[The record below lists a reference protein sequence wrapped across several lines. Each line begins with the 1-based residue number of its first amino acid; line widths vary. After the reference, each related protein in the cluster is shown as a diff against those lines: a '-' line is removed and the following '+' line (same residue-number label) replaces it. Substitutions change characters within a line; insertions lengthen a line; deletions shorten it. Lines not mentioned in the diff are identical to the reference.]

1 MTQLAE
7 AALNRLIDFRD
18 IAASVLADDDA
29 ALAAARAVAEVAK
42 TRAAALD
49 RSGEIPAEELI
60 LLAASGLLGIR
71 VPRAFGGA
79 QARYRTV
86 AQVITTL
93 SAASGS
99 LGQIPQNHYHLL
111 EAIFRD
117 GTEAQKRFFAAELL
131 AGKRFGNAL
140 SERNGR
146 PVGSLPDTRLIPDG
160 GGKWRLTGKKFY
172 ATGAY
177 TAQWIPV
184 AISTEDGQPG
194 MVFVPRHAPG
204 VSVINDWD
212 ALGQRGTH
220 SGTAVFEDVEIP
232 ELHAL
237 VPWHGFS
244 VRGTFA
250 PYSTM
255 IHAAIDVGIG
265 KGAVAAAAEYITT
278 KSRPW
283 GAAGVEK
290 AAQDPLIIY
299 RFGKLSTEIDAAE
312 ALLLRAAD
320 LLEEADRVRTGEGY
334 DRAIIATAQA
344 SALAA
349 EVAERFASEMISWA
363 GAASTLATSDL
374 HRHWRDVRTHSA
386 HDPAAWKFHRAG
398 NYLLNGVAATQFG
411 TPVNRA

>member
-1 MTQLAE
+1 MTLALKRLIEFHDISANVLTDEE
-7 AALNRLIDFRD
+7 AALT
-18 IAASVLADDDA
+18 AAH
-29 ALAAARAVAEVAK
+29 ALAAFAT
-42 TRAAALD
+42 TRAAELD
-49 RSGEIPAEELI
+49 RSGEIPADELI
-60 LLAASGLLGIR
+60 LLASSGLLGIR
-71 VPRAFGGA
+71 VPREFGGL
-79 QARYRTV
+79 QARYRTM
-86 AQVITTL
+86 AQVVAIL
-93 SAASGS
+93 AAASGS

-117 GTEAQKRFFAAELL
+117 GTAEQKRFFAAELL

-146 PVGSLPDTRLIPDG
+146 PVGSLPDTRLVADG
-160 GGKWRLTGKKFY
+160 AGNWRLTGRKFY

-184 AISTEDGQPG
+184 AISTEAGQAG
-194 MVFVPRHAPG
+194 MVFVPRQARG
-204 VSVINDWD
+204 VTVIDDWD

-220 SGTAVFEDVEIP
+220 SGTAIFEDVAVSA
-232 ELHAL
+232 LHAL
-237 VPWHGFS
+237 VPWHGFA
-244 VRGTFA
+244 VRSTFA

-265 KGAVAAAAEYITT
+265 KGAVAAAAEYIAT

-283 GAAGVEK
+283 GAARVEK
-290 AAQDPLIIY
+290 AAQDPLILY
-299 RFGKLSTEIDAAE
+299 RFGKLATEIDAAE

-320 LLEEADRVRTGEGY
+320 LLEEADAAQTGESY

-411 TPVNRA
+411 TQVNTA

>member
-1 MTQLAE
+1 MTQALTRLIEFDGISAAVLGDDE
-7 AALNRLIDFRD
+7 AALG
-18 IAASVLADDDA
+18 
-29 ALAAARAVAEVAK
+29 AAREVASFAK
-42 TRAAALD
+42 TRAAELD
-49 RSGEIPAEELI
+49 RGGDIPAEELI
-60 LLAASGLLGIR
+60 RLASSGLLGIR
-71 VPRAFGGA
+71 VPREYGGA
-79 QARYRTV
+79 HVRYRTV
-86 AQVITTL
+86 AQVIVLL

-117 GTEAQKRFFAAELL
+117 GTVEQQRFFAAELL

-146 PVGSLPDTRLIPDG
+146 PVGSLPDTRLILDG
-160 GGKWRLTGKKFY
+160 RGDWRLTGRKFY

-184 AISTEDGQPG
+184 AVSTEAGQPG
-194 MVFVPRHAPG
+194 MVFVPRLAAG
-204 VSVINDWD
+204 VTVIDDWE

-220 SGTAVFEDVEIP
+220 SGTAVFEDVAVP
-232 ELHAL
+232 ALHAL

-265 KGAVAAAAEYITT
+265 KGAVAAAADYIST
-278 KSRPW
+278 KARPW
-283 GAAGVEK
+283 GAARVDK

-299 RFGKLSTEIDAAE
+299 RFGKLATEIDAAE

-320 LLEEADRVRTGEGY
+320 LLEEADRTQTGEAY
-334 DRAIIATAQA
+334 DRAIVATAQA

-411 TPVNRA
+411 TQVNTA